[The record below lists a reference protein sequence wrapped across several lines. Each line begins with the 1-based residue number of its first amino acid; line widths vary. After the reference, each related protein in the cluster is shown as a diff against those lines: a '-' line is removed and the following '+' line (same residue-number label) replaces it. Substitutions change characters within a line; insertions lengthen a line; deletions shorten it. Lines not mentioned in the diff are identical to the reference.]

1 MKSILALFLFAFTFQ
16 IYSQNAKSLYNLG
29 FEDFDNESTLPRG
42 WFERWNKPGYK
53 LSIDSNVKTGGKF
66 SVSIESDTGRK
77 ENSFGCIAHWNQIN
91 FKGKK
96 VVLKGKMKLENVA
109 NGSAGLLLRLD
120 DKNDNTV
127 QFDNMLQRKIS
138 GTIDWQEYT
147 VELPLPEEARNIY
160 YAVIIN
166 GTGKVWADDFTLE
179 VDGIDINNVEVTP
192 VKTYNAEK
200 DEEFNGGS
208 KIEINELTDTSI
220 NNLYILGK
228 VWGFLK
234 YYHPKISEG
243 EYNWDYELFRITP
256 KILNVNSG
264 DERNRVLLE
273 WVNSLGPVTEFSNKN
288 ISDEKNVR
296 IMPELDWIKDGSIFS
311 AELITKLEEVKNAKR
326 TDTSYYI
333 GLHEFVGN
341 PNFKNENAYNYT
353 TLDDG
358 YRLLALFRY
367 WNMIQ
372 YYFPNRH
379 LISEDWNLVLREF
392 IPEFVNGKSETAYHL
407 NALKL
412 IARIHDSHA
421 TAWSTFIDD
430 SRGKYTAPFEITFIE
445 EKPVIT
451 RILPLQ
457 ASQTESAFII
467 GDEIIAV
474 NGKPVEEI
482 IKAQLPYTP
491 GSNYPTQL
499 RDLAFRF
506 LRTDDTL
513 MSLQFIR
520 DGKKETRD
528 VKCFSR
534 DAYQNEIYSKYR
546 DELKKR
552 MWKKLDNNIGYIY
565 PGTLKRDSVEFIMD
579 KLKDTKGIVIDF
591 RCYPSD
597 FPLFELGKFL
607 MPLPTPFVKF
617 TTGSIESPG
626 LFTTTD
632 IMNVGDTNANY
643 YKGKIIIIVNEITQS
658 SAEYHTMA
666 WRTAPNA
673 KVIGSTTAGADGNV
687 SEINLT
693 GGIRTMISGIGV
705 LTPDGKETQRVGI
718 IPDIEIK
725 QTIKG
730 FKEGKDELLEK
741 AIELIE
747 K

>member
-1 MKSILALFLFAFTFQ
+1 MKSLLALLLFVFTFQ
-16 IYSQNAKSLYNLG
+16 VYSQNARSLYNLG
-29 FEDFDNESTLPRG
+29 FEEYDAQTKLPSG
-42 WFERWNKPGYK
+42 WFDRWNQPGYK
-53 LSIDSNVKTGGKF
+53 LKIDSVVKTGGKF

-77 ENSFGCIAHWNQIN
+77 ENAFGCIAHWNLIN

-96 VVLKGKMKLENVA
+96 VVLKGKMKLENVV
-109 NGSAGLLLRLD
+109 NGSIGLMLRMD
-120 DKNDNTV
+120 DKNDKIL
-127 QFDNMLQRKIS
+127 QFDNMMQRKIS
-138 GTIDWQEYT
+138 GTIDWQEYS
-147 VELPLPEEARNIY
+147 VELPLPEDARNIY
-160 YAVIIN
+160 YAAILN

-179 VDGIDINNVEVTP
+179 VDGIDIDKVEIIP
-192 VKTYNAEK
+192 VKIFNAEK
-200 DEEFNGGS
+200 DNEFDGGS
-208 KIEINELTDTSI
+208 KIEINGLSETSI
-220 NNLYILGK
+220 NNLYVLGK
-228 VWGFLK
+228 MWGFLK
-234 YYHPKISEG
+234 YYHPKIAEG

-256 KILNVNSG
+256 KILNVNSN
-264 DERNRVLLE
+264 DERNSVLLD

-296 IMPELDWIKDGSIFS
+296 ILPDLDWIKDGNIFS
-311 AELITKLEEVKNAKR
+311 VELITKLEEVKNAKR

-341 PNFKNENAYNYT
+341 PNFKNENVYDNT

-358 YRLLALFRY
+358 HRLLALFRY

-372 YYFPNRH
+372 YFFPDKH
-379 LISEDWNLVLREF
+379 LTNEDWNLVLKEF
-392 IPEFVNGKSETAYHL
+392 IPEFVSGKSETDYHL

-430 SRGKYTAPFEITFIE
+430 SRGKNSAPFEITFIE

-467 GDEIIAV
+467 GDEIVAV

-482 IKAQLPYTP
+482 IKEKLPYTP

-528 VKCFSR
+528 VKCFSK
-534 DAYQNEIYSKYR
+534 DAYQNEIYTKYR
-546 DELKKR
+546 DELKKS
-552 MWKKLDNNIGYIY
+552 MWKMLDNNIGYIY
-565 PGTLKRDSVEFIMD
+565 PGTLKRDSVPFIMD

-591 RCYPSD
+591 RSYPSD
-597 FPLFELGKFL
+597 FPLFDLGKHL
-607 MPLPTPFVKF
+607 MPLPTQFVKF
-617 TTGSIESPG
+617 TNGSIEYPG

-643 YKGKIIIIVNEITQS
+643 YKGKIIIIVNETTQS
-658 SAEYHTMA
+658 SAEYHTLA

-687 SEINLT
+687 SEINLP
-693 GGIRTMISGIGV
+693 GGIKTMISGIGI

-718 IPDIEIK
+718 LPDIEVK

>member
-1 MKSILALFLFAFTFQ
+1 LAYEISLIFLLFAFTFQ

-29 FEDFDNESTLPRG
+29 FEDFDNESTLPSG

-53 LSIDSNVKTGGKF
+53 LSIDSLVKTGGKF

-160 YAVIIN
+160 YAVIFN

-200 DEEFNGGS
+200 DEEFDGGS
-208 KIEINELTDTSI
+208 KIEINELTETSI

-234 YYHPKISEG
+234 YYHPKIAEG

-288 ISDEKNVR
+288 ISDIKNVR

-341 PNFKNENAYNYT
+341 PNFKNENAYNNT

-358 YRLLALFRY
+358 HRLLALFRY

-379 LISEDWNLVLREF
+379 LISEDWNLVLKEF

-421 TAWSTFIDD
+421 MHGVHLLMTHAAKIPL
-430 SRGKYTAPFEITFIE
+430 RLK
-445 EKPVIT
+445 
-451 RILPLQ
+451 LP
-457 ASQTESAFII
+457 S
-467 GDEIIAV
+467 
-474 NGKPVEEI
+474 
-482 IKAQLPYTP
+482 
-491 GSNYPTQL
+491 
-499 RDLAFRF
+499 
-506 LRTDDTL
+506 
-513 MSLQFIR
+513 
-520 DGKKETRD
+520 
-528 VKCFSR
+528 
-534 DAYQNEIYSKYR
+534 
-546 DELKKR
+546 
-552 MWKKLDNNIGYIY
+552 
-565 PGTLKRDSVEFIMD
+565 
-579 KLKDTKGIVIDF
+579 
-591 RCYPSD
+591 
-597 FPLFELGKFL
+597 
-607 MPLPTPFVKF
+607 
-617 TTGSIESPG
+617 
-626 LFTTTD
+626 
-632 IMNVGDTNANY
+632 
-643 YKGKIIIIVNEITQS
+643 
-658 SAEYHTMA
+658 
-666 WRTAPNA
+666 
-673 KVIGSTTAGADGNV
+673 
-687 SEINLT
+687 
-693 GGIRTMISGIGV
+693 
-705 LTPDGKETQRVGI
+705 
-718 IPDIEIK
+718 
-725 QTIKG
+725 
-730 FKEGKDELLEK
+730 
-741 AIELIE
+741 
-747 K
+747 